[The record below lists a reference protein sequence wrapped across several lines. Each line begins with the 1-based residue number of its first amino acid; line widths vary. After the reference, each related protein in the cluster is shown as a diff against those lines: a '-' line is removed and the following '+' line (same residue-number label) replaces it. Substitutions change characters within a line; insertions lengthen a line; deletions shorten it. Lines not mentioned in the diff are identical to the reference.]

1 MNNFRLTHMLLPPC
15 KEGYEDFETKMDYY
29 ALQEAINCN
38 DDEFAKVVFS
48 KYKLLPPFESDNYTY
63 FNTDKDYVLDADV
76 DGVYMYS
83 RVQDAELILKSMTL
97 QECIEMWNE
106 STDQFHQLSKM
117 QPMENEE
124 WWNHLA
130 KELGAW
136 NLIHFVWNSG
146 EDFND
151 SDKYFVYIEDG
162 CGFFSFSTKQELMG
176 SMKDFFIDE
185 ITNRQ

>member
-1 MNNFRLTHMLLPPC
+1 MLLAPC

-29 ALQEAINCN
+29 ALCEAINCN
-38 DDEFAKVVFS
+38 DDAFAKILFS
-48 KYKLLPPFESDNYTY
+48 KYELLPPFESDNYDY
-63 FNTDKDYVLDADV
+63 FETDLDYVLDADA
-76 DGVYMYS
+76 DGVYMYT
-83 RVQDAELILKSMTL
+83 RVVTDAELILNSMTL

-117 QPMENEE
+117 QPMDNED

-136 NLIHFVWNSG
+136 DLMHFVWNSG

-151 SDKYFVYIEDG
+151 TDRFFVYVEDA
-162 CGFFSFSTKQELMG
+162 CIFFSFSTKQELMEY
-176 SMKDFFIDE
+176 MKEFFIDE
-185 ITNRQ
+185 ITNRR